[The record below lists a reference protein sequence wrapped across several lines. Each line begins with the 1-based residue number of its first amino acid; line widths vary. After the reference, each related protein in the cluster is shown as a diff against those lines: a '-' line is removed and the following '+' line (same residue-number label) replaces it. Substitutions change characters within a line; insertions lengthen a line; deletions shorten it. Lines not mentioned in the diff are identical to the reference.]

1 MRIAKKRVF
10 MGRGV
15 LRIEVTRAGL
25 CGVGGRWGRASIE
38 KEIPL
43 RSCHGHAV
51 PLCYA
56 NE

>member
-1 MRIAKKRVF
+1 